1 MQVER
6 QRLAQ
11 RVVVFVISAERE
23 DACHWGERAMG
34 DKFKAGVKLRTSEQ

>member
-11 RVVVFVISAERE
+11 RVVVFVIPAERE
-23 DACHWGERAMG
+23 DACRWGERAMG
-34 DKFKAGVKLRTSEQ
+34 DKFKAGVELRTSEQ